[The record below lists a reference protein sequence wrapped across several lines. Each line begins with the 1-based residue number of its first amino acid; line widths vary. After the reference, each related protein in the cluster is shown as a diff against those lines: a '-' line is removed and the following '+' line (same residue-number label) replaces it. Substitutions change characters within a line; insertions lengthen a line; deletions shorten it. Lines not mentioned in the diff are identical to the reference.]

1 MASLWERI
9 KAYVSGWPIGKNE
22 PEPEPKKSTEKKPK
36 GLNPKKKKKKRA
48 RKQGNI
54 AGAITI
60 LMKLNEKNDMKGL
73 TMQ

>member
-9 KAYVSGWPIGKNE
+9 KAYVSGWPIGKNDPEQE
-22 PEPEPKKSTEKKPK
+22 PKEKKSTKKPK

-54 AGAITI
+54 T
-60 LMKLNEKNDMKGL
+60 
-73 TMQ
+73 

>member
-9 KAYVSGWPIGKNE
+9 KAYVSGWPIGKND
-22 PEPEPKKSTEKKPK
+22 PEPERKKSTEKKPK

-54 AGAITI
+54 T
-60 LMKLNEKNDMKGL
+60 
-73 TMQ
+73 